1 MSERDA
7 FIESMEDRANCG
19 RPQTGRWPRGSHDYS
34 SKWID
39 ALVARREN
47 SLERMLREKL
57 AVPEGEDLLQA
68 ALTEQFLRN
77 KFNMH
82 DLIVE

>member
-1 MSERDA
+1 MCSNRNGGNYD
-7 FIESMEDRANCG
+7 SDG
-19 RPQTGRWPRGSHDYS
+19 PHRPLGPRGTAWLDEM
-34 SKWID
+34 
-39 ALVARREN
+39 AQRRAT
-47 SLERMLREKL
+47 SLEMMLREKL

-68 ALTEQFLRN
+68 ALAEQFLRN